1 MGQHERPVAPQESTS
16 EMGDDGAVSD
26 STTTSAGDTG
36 ATVRHARLS
45 ADPLS
50 VDAVLAEVGHA
61 RAGAVVLFL
70 GTVRDHDGGREGVV
84 RLDYSAH
91 PGATAELQRVVDAA
105 AARDGVRAVAA
116 EHRTGS
122 LAVGDLAVI
131 CAVSADHRPA
141 AFEVCRELIEQLKHT
156 VPIWKHQEFA
166 DGDTQW
172 VGL

>member
-1 MGQHERPVAPQESTS
+1 M
-16 EMGDDGAVSD
+16 SD
-26 STTTSAGDTG
+26 STSPPTG
-36 ATVRHARLS
+36 PGATTVRHARIS
-45 ADPLS
+45 AEPLS

-61 RAGAVVLFL
+61 RAGAVVLFI
-70 GTVRDHDGGREGVV
+70 GTVRNHDGGKDGVV
-84 RLDYSAH
+84 TLDYSAH
-91 PGATAELQRVVDAA
+91 PEAGTVLQELVDSA

-116 EHRTGS
+116 THRIGS

-141 AFEVCRELIEQLKHT
+141 AFEVCRGLIEELKQT
-156 VPIWKHQEFA
+156 VPIWKHQAFV